1 MSDQFRNAHERGQRQ
16 YIMHLQD
23 QLIKELDGDVSKLY
37 KAVAKRRFHSKTYK
51 EGAATPC
58 LYEEDPK
65 QIVGY
70 NTEKQKPHAESQL
83 AASDGITC

>member
-1 MSDQFRNAHERGQRQ
+1 
-16 YIMHLQD
+16 
-23 QLIKELDGDVSKLY
+23 LIKELDGDVSKLY
-37 KAVAKRRFHSKTYK
+37 KAVAKRRLHSKTYK
-51 EGAATPC
+51 EGASTPC